1 MKMKTTTGKGTM
13 QYMLDGI
20 KYICQTFRN
29 RAPGSESERNAQ
41 DHFAG
46 ELKQWADDVQVED
59 FTIHRGSFMGWIPP
73 AGIIGVISALLYWF
87 RGDST
92 IIPVISTVLLAL
104 AASCFMLQFIL
115 YRRYVDFL
123 FPKAT
128 SRNVMAVRKPSGE
141 TKRRI
146 IFCGHADAAHEWT
159 YSYHG
164 QIKTLAPVMGGS
176 IGGLFITLAIN
187 FVLMIVTFVNGPVAN
202 TGIWKAL
209 GILQLILIPFFIAI
223 CFFINWKCIV
233 DGANDNLTACY
244 ISMGVL
250 KDMAEADFRYE
261 NTEVCCLIVGSEEA
275 GLRGSLA
282 YAERH
287 KEELMATE
295 TVTIAM
301 DTMNEIEVLEIYT
314 QGQTG
319 TVKDSEAVG
328 ELIHEA
334 GLAAGIDMKRTDIYP
349 GAIDS
354 EAFSRNGLLAAGFC
368 GVNHNPQ
375 KYYHTREDTWDN
387 INPKCIEL
395 SLNICKNA
403 ANLYDENGGIAA
415 YEEKAK
421 HLKHKKRK

>member
-1 MKMKTTTGKGTM
+1 MKMTATTGKETM
-13 QYMLDGI
+13 KYILDGI
-20 KYICQTFRN
+20 KYVCQTYKKRS
-29 RAPGSESERNAQ
+29 PGSESERNAQ
-41 DHFAG
+41 SYFAK
-46 ELKQWADDVQVED
+46 ELEQWADDVQVED
-59 FTIHRGSFMGWIPP
+59 FTVHPGSFMGWIPV
-73 AGIIGVISALLYWF
+73 AGVIGVICALLFWF
-87 RGDST
+87 RGDSK
-92 IIPVISTVLLAL
+92 IIPIVTFVLLGFAV
-104 AASCFMLQFIL
+104 SCFVLQFML
-115 YRRYVDFL
+115 YRRYLDPL

-128 SRNVMAVRKPSGE
+128 SRNVMAVRKPIGE

-164 QIKTLAPVMGGS
+164 QIKTLAPVMLGS
-176 IGGLFITLAIN
+176 IGGLF
-187 FVLMIVTFVNGPVAN
+187 FVFFVNIAWLIQTFASGPVPN
-202 TGIWKAL
+202 SGVWKVIGI
-209 GILQLILIPFFIAI
+209 IELILIPFFIAI
-223 CFFINWKCIV
+223 SFFINWNCIV

-244 ISMGVL
+244 ISMGL
-250 KDMAEADFRYE
+250 IKDMAESDFRYE

-287 KEELMATE
+287 KKELNDIE

-301 DTMNEIEVLEIYT
+301 DTMNEIEVMEIYT

-334 GLAAGIDMKRTDIYP
+334 GIAAGIDMRRTDVYP

-354 EAFSRNGLLAAGFC
+354 EAFTRTGLMAAGFC

-375 KYYHTREDTWDN
+375 KYYHTREDSWDN
-387 INPKCIEL
+387 INPDCIEL

-421 HLKHKKRK
+421 HLNCKK